1 MFKNLLSI
9 TKLHWSWWIAFTL
22 ITYSFGA
29 SYRIKYPAS
38 IVEGLGYGAATAI
51 FILISILIHEAAHAV
66 VAISHGINVN
76 KIRVF
81 FFGGIAEFDRELSD
95 AKTEMAVAIAGPAVS
110 LLIAGGLYLLKRDEM
125 SDYLMRV
132 QIFIAGINMIPV
144 FPLDGGKV
152 LRSLLWKFFKDYI
165 RATKITIKFSSIL
178 GGIFLAT
185 SGIMIL
191 CKSIGYGIWFLFIGL
206 LVKITTSAYR
216 STIPFNI
223 VDKKVSELMIPKERV
238 VSVPED
244 TTISDFLSRYFA
256 IHGFHGYPVVSEAK
270 PHELKGIVSYWYVR
284 RLLKQA
290 SISSTDTVSKV
301 MFTFSLLE
309 SNPDQPYIKDDTII
323 EDAYK
328 KMIFNNFSRLIVLDG
343 NNNYIGLITRSALL
357 RQDKILSSKEGINET
372 EC

>member
-1 MFKNLLSI
+1 MFKFLLSI
-9 TKLHWSWWIAFTL
+9 IKLHWSWWIAFAL
-22 ITYSFGA
+22 ITYSFGV
-29 SYRIKYPAS
+29 SYKIKYSAS
-38 IVEGLGYGAATAI
+38 IVEGLGYGVATAV

-76 KIRVF
+76 KLRVF

-110 LLIAGGLYLLKRDEM
+110 LLIAGGLYLLKGDEM

-132 QIFIAGINMIPV
+132 QLFIAGINMIPV

-152 LRSLLWKFFKDYI
+152 LRSLLWKFFDDYI
-165 RATKITIKFSSIL
+165 KATKVTIKFSSIL

-185 SGIMIL
+185 SGILIF

-206 LVKITTSAYR
+206 LVKVTTSAYR

-223 VDKKVSELMIPKERV
+223 ADKKVSELMIPKERV

-244 TTISDFLSRYFA
+244 TTISDFLSRYFT
-256 IHGFHGYPVVSEAK
+256 IHGFHGYPVISESK
-270 PHELKGIVSYWYVR
+270 QLKGIVSYWYVR

-290 SISSTDTVSKV
+290 SISSTDAVSKV
-301 MFTFSLLE
+301 MFIFSP
-309 SNPDQPYIKDDTII
+309 SDSKPNQPYIKEDTIV

-343 NNNYIGLITRSALL
+343 NNNYIGIITRSALL
-357 RQDKILSSKEGINET
+357 RQDRILQGELNET
-372 EC
+372 